1 MATEVKG
8 LKMVSGEEV
17 ICKVRSTTEGLM
29 VSDALV
35 LQVMP
40 DGRGGYGLG
49 LLPWVHSTKRGE
61 IRINEDQIMGVID
74 SPDKEVQDA
83 YLSQTSGIQLA
94 PAGSVLHG

>member
-1 MATEVKG
+1 MADIKG

-17 ICKVRSTTEGLM
+17 ICKVRSTPEGLM
-29 VSDALV
+29 ISDALV

-40 DGRGGYGLG
+40 TGNGGYGLG
-49 LLPWVHSTKRGE
+49 LLPWVHSTRSGE
-61 IRINEDQIMGVID
+61 IRINEDQIMGVIE

-94 PAGSVLHG
+94 PAGSILQG

>member
-1 MATEVKG
+1 MSTVVKS

-17 ICKVRSTTEGLM
+17 ICKVRQTAEGLM

-35 LQVMP
+35 LHVMP
-40 DGRGGYGLG
+40 NGSGGYGLG
-49 LLPWVHSTKRGE
+49 LLPWVHSTRRGE
-61 IRINEDQIMGVID
+61 IRINEDQIMGVIE
-74 SPDKEVQDA
+74 SPDKEVEDA